1 MGWDPEPAGPRGT
14 STARG
19 EGWLRHEATRRG
31 EHLGGKNGAG
41 GGCGGK
47 WPGSPSTQPCIGVIS
62 QKINQT
68 KPKQPPINEQICL
81 FMLIYLFI
89 YFLFV
94 YCPHFLAANFPL
106 HHEST
111 CRRAEHICCY
121 LFIFF
126 PFLGPKTKLTRP
138 SCFQSGSRL
147 LGLFCGFFFL
157 PYFPQIEL
165 YFHLCHGKGRHVL
178 RRTHLPCSGCHSMWF
193 KELELGQCLPRASPA
208 GTAPSSLPLPLCCPR
223 AISRPLLEAFGA
235 LLAELPLAR

>member
-1 MGWDPEPAGPRGT
+1 MGPRAGRT
-14 STARG
+14 EGHQHSTWGGMAAARG
-19 EGWLRHEATRRG
+19 HAARRAPGGEKWGWRG
-31 EHLGGKNGAG
+31 LQGEMARQHFHPAMYRCHFTENK
-41 GGCGGK
+41 
-47 WPGSPSTQPCIGVIS
+47 P
-62 QKINQT
+62 NQT
-68 KPKQPPINEQICL
+68 KTTPNKRTN
-81 FMLIYLFI
+81 MLIYAYLFI
-89 YFLFV
+89 YLFLFV

-165 YFHLCHGKGRHVL
+165 YFHLCHGKGRQ

-235 LLAELPLAR
+235 LLAELPLAW